1 MEIPGYTIVRELGKG
16 GMATVYLAIQKP
28 LNRQVAL
35 KVTEPALATFENF
48 AERFIKEGQIIAQFR
63 HPQIITIYDFNTHG
77 RYNYFSMEYLP
88 GGTLSQKIK
97 EGLTQERS
105 LTIVKLIAGALA
117 YAHQRG
123 VIHRDIKPQN
133 ILFREDGTPALSDF
147 GVAKVMKTSANAED
161 TQLTALGTVL
171 GSPRYMSPEQ
181 ITGQTLDAR
190 SDLYSLGVV
199 FYEMLTG
206 QPLFQAGDVVSLA
219 LMHCTEPIPAL
230 PMGFGRLQPIL
241 EKLLAKQVANR
252 FDSAEQLIRAIE
264 QVESG
269 DSLHPPKEETTRIIP
284 SSKTGST
291 TTTKLFIRRKAS
303 LIIGGSLLLATVAL
317 TSVYLTLFRHGPP
330 PDFTADIG
338 LPPGLADRP
347 TTAIHYEQLA
357 IKHWQ
362 KEELETSLELIR
374 LGLVAAPDDARLLAL
389 RDHVQRYRQATQI
402 LQQAKQRFQEGHLE
416 QSLELVQEGLQ
427 IAPNHGD
434 LLVLRDTARRQRQ
447 RIDQFL
453 AQARAHRERGD
464 LAGSLNSIEQGL
476 ALAPGQS
483 ALLMLRDQV
492 RTELENKNRISR
504 LLQHC
509 AERFPLE
516 RLSAQEGAAAVAC
529 YQQILQ
535 LDSTNPGVRAALER
549 IANHYADWANAAL
562 LRGDLSK
569 AEDFLARLSQIKPD
583 HPLLPNLNRD
593 LQDIQAQ
600 RLREMEAA
608 ARRQAEEEAQRQA
621 AEKAQRQAEEEAQ
634 RQAEEVRRQEAARR
648 RAAAEEE
655 ARRRAAAEEARR
667 RAAEQPRRPP
677 VQEAQPKP
685 AMASGGANRERRCGD
700 ILSRITLGEPVS
712 NQDRAFLTKE
722 CR

>member
-63 HPQIITIYDFNTHG
+63 HPQIITIYDFNTYG

-97 EGLTQERS
+97 EGLTPERS

-133 ILFREDGTPALSDF
+133 ILFREDGTPVLSDF

-190 SDLYSLGVV
+190 SDLYSLGIV

-230 PMGFGRLQPIL
+230 PMGFGRFQPIL

-269 DSLHPPKEETTRIIP
+269 GPLPLPKEETTRIIP
-284 SSKTGST
+284 SSKTNI
-291 TTTKLFIRRKAS
+291 FIRRKTS

-317 TSVYLTLFRHGPP
+317 TSVVYLTLFRHGPP
-330 PDFTADIG
+330 PDFAADIG

-362 KEELETSLELIR
+362 KEEFETSLELIR
-374 LGLVAAPDDARLLAL
+374 LGLVAAPDDVRLLAL
-389 RDHVQRYRQATQI
+389 RDHVQRYRQAAQI
-402 LQQAKQRFQEGHLE
+402 LEQARQRLREGHLE
-416 QSLELVQEGLQ
+416 QSLQLVQEGLQ
-427 IAPNHGD
+427 IAPNHGG
-434 LLVLRDTARRQRQ
+434 LVALRDTARRQQ
-447 RIDQFL
+447 QQVEHLL
-453 AQARAHRERGD
+453 AQARAFHRQGD
-464 LAGSLNSIEQGL
+464 LAGSLGQLERGL
-476 ALAPGQS
+476 DLVPGQPD
-483 ALLMLRDQV
+483 LLMLRDQV
-492 RTELENKNRISR
+492 RIELENKNRVTR
-504 LLQHC
+504 LLRNC

-516 RLSAQEGAAAVAC
+516 RPSAEEATAAAAC

-535 LDSTNPGVRAALER
+535 LDPTNIEVQAALER
-549 IANHYADWANAAL
+549 IANHYADWISAAL
-562 LRGDLSK
+562 PRGDLGK

-583 HPLLPNLNRD
+583 HPLLPNLSR
-593 LQDIQAQ
+593 DIQNLQARQ
-600 RLREMEAA
+600 LRE
-608 ARRQAEEEAQRQA
+608 AEET
-621 AEKAQRQAEEEAQ
+621 
-634 RQAEEVRRQEAARR
+634 ARR
-648 RAAAEEE
+648 RADEESQRKAEEE
-655 ARRRAAAEEARR
+655 ARRKAAAEEIRRKTEEETRLRAAEEAQRKAAAEEARR

-677 VQEAQPKP
+677 VPEAQPKP